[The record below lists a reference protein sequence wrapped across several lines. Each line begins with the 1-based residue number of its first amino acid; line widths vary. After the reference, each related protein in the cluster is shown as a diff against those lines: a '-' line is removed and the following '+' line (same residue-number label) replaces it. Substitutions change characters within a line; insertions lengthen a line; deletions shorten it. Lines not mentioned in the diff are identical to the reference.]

1 MLKFKEY
8 LKLINENTSNTKIK
22 DFSFSTWL
30 LEAAMSPATR
40 YAARAKVKAL
50 GDSKVLEKAELI
62 MELVKQKLFTHWPM
76 WRPFWSKMPPIA
88 SFGAGSKDED
98 GFGTMCTTGTAIFYC
113 PRFVLEQYEI
123 AKTTFASQFPGG
135 NIPNANSAIRTGLRH
150 PLDYSLFVI
159 IHEIL
164 HCSLKHH
171 LRMPRVESKLIS
183 QDEIAYW
190 WNIAADYEINH
201 LLLKDV
207 KSDYYEMVPGGVRA
221 DADGGVFAV
230 PEKDLAFFSESQAE
244 SIFWRIIRNLED
256 ERQNDS
262 GDEEDQDGDQEGQDG
277 DQGGDQEG
285 QDGDQDGDQ
294 EGQDG
299 DQEGQD
305 GDDRP
310 LQNGDVIY
318 DRPSGEYGIISNIDG
333 DNVQFDPIS
342 EEEAR
347 KRLKK

>member
-76 WRPFWSKMPPIA
+76 WRPFWSKTPPIA

-150 PLDYSLFVI
+150 PMDYSLFVI
-159 IHEIL
+159 IHELSHIASITEGHNSEFIANFRWL
-164 HCSLKHH
+164 
-171 LRMPRVESKLIS
+171 LREAKALG
-183 QDEIAYW
+183 
-190 WNIAADYEINH
+190 
-201 LLLKDV
+201 
-207 KSDYYEMVPGGVRA
+207 YYEPVDYRTSPMTYCGV
-221 DADGGVFAV
+221 
-230 PEKDLAFFSESQAE
+230 
-244 SIFWRIIRNLED
+244 
-256 ERQNDS
+256 
-262 GDEEDQDGDQEGQDG
+262 
-277 DQGGDQEG
+277 
-285 QDGDQDGDQ
+285 
-294 EGQDG
+294 
-299 DQEGQD
+299 
-305 GDDRP
+305 
-310 LQNGDVIY
+310 
-318 DRPSGEYGIISNIDG
+318 
-333 DNVQFDPIS
+333 NVTNNPYF
-342 EEEAR
+342 
-347 KRLKK
+347 